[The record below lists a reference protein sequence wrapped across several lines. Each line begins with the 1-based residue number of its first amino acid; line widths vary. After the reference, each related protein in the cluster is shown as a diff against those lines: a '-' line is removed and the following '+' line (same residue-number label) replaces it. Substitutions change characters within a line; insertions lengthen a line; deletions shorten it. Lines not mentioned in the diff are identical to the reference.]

1 VVLLVETVERVRAFW
16 SAWEEQSALSDRVS
30 VVVIGHERFTCG
42 PERWRRRID
51 DEAPAD
57 LSSMI
62 EILGDDVEQVV
73 GAARLAYTDAV
84 AFRPVATGEVTGVG
98 DDDAGVAA
106 LRAASDPR
114 EWNDASPDEPCEH
127 RCGIVDNDSLVA
139 IATLRVWDDT
149 LGHVGVFS
157 AAHARRRGLAS
168 RVGSAV
174 VTHAL
179 TLGLVPQW
187 RSRLGNEASAR
198 VADQLGFVDL
208 GRQMT
213 VRVIR
218 T

>member
-1 VVLLVETVERVRAFW
+1 VDLQVETVERVRAYW
-16 SAWEEQSALSDRVS
+16 RAWEVQTVLPDRVS

-42 PERWRRRID
+42 PERLRGRID

-57 LSSMI
+57 LSEMT

-73 GAARLAYTDAV
+73 GAARLAYTDAA
-84 AFRPVATGEVTGVG
+84 AFRPVATGAVVGVG
-98 DDDAGVAA
+98 DDDAGLAA
-106 LRAASDPR
+106 LRAASDPD
-114 EWNDASPDEPCEH
+114 EWSDASPDEPCDY
-127 RCGIVDNDSLVA
+127 RGGVVDTGALIAV
-139 IATLRVWDDT
+139 ATLRVWDDT

-168 RVGSAV
+168 RVGSAA
-174 VTHAL
+174 VTYAL

-198 VADQLGFVDL
+198 VADRLGFVDV